1 MQKDI
6 RALWVLMKREFRILS
21 GRWLYWFVMVVAP
34 MFCFLFFMDLLKDGL
49 PTNLPIAVVDEDNT
63 AMSRQLVRTLNSFA
77 QSEVAMQTTSFKEAR
92 EAMQKSEVYGIF
104 HIPADFRRDIST
116 GKEPVISFY
125 TNDTYFLPA
134 SLVYKDMRTQT
145 SLANGAVQQTLLL
158 AKGEG
163 GPLLSARLM
172 PVALD
177 SHPLNNPWLS
187 YSVYLANFLL
197 PAFLCMFVMFMTAY
211 SIGEEVKRGTSRK
224 WLEMGRNSIVLS
236 LMGKLIPQAVVFI
249 CMGMFYLSLLYVY
262 ARFPLNS
269 GFFPMFL
276 GMVMM
281 VLASQG
287 VALFLTGLVR
297 RNRIALSACALWG
310 VLAFSICGF
319 TYPVRSMPF
328 LVQAMSNLFQMRH
341 YLLIYIDQALNGLDM
356 IYSWQSY
363 SALLVFML
371 LPLLVL
377 RKLKLDLLKFKYM
390 P

>member
-1 MQKDI
+1 
-6 RALWVLMKREFRILS
+6 
-21 GRWLYWFVMVVAP
+21 
-34 MFCFLFFMDLLKDGL
+34 
-49 PTNLPIAVVDEDNT
+49 
-63 AMSRQLVRTLNSFA
+63 MSRQLVRTLNSFA

-211 SIGEEVKRGTSRK
+211 STGKR
-224 WLEMGRNSIVLS
+224 
-236 LMGKLIPQAVVFI
+236 
-249 CMGMFYLSLLYVY
+249 
-262 ARFPLNS
+262 
-269 GFFPMFL
+269 
-276 GMVMM
+276 
-281 VLASQG
+281 
-287 VALFLTGLVR
+287 
-297 RNRIALSACALWG
+297 
-310 VLAFSICGF
+310 
-319 TYPVRSMPF
+319 
-328 LVQAMSNLFQMRH
+328 
-341 YLLIYIDQALNGLDM
+341 
-356 IYSWQSY
+356 
-363 SALLVFML
+363 
-371 LPLLVL
+371 
-377 RKLKLDLLKFKYM
+377 
-390 P
+390 